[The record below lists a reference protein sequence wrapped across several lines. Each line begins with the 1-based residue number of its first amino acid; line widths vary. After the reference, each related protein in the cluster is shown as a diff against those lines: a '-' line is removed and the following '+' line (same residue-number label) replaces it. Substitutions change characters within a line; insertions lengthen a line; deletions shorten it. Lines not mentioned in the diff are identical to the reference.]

1 MNIVF
6 KLLGTG
12 ISLGAG
18 FVASK
23 LVDSVWEKST
33 GNKPPKDGAD
43 LNNSL
48 RSALTFALVSSVVA
62 AIIQTLA
69 SRTTQKAIAR
79 FNKHPEE
86 V

>member
-12 ISLGAG
+12 VSLGAG

-23 LVDSVWEKST
+23 LVDTVWEKTT

-43 LNNSL
+43 LGNSL
-48 RSALTFALVSSVVA
+48 RSALTFALVSSAVAAVIQVVA
-62 AIIQTLA
+62 G
-69 SRTTQKAIAR
+69 RTTQKAIAR
-79 FNKHPEE
+79 FNAHPEE

>member
-86 V
+86 I

>member
-1 MNIVF
+1 MNVVF
-6 KLLGTG
+6 KLLGTAV
-12 ISLGAG
+12 SLGAG

-23 LVDSVWEKST
+23 VVDTVWEKST

-43 LNNSL
+43 LENSL
-48 RSALTFALVSSVVA
+48 RSALTFALVSSAVA
-62 AIIQTLA
+62 AVLQVLA
-69 SRTTQKAIAR
+69 GRTTQKAIAR

>member
-6 KLLGTG
+6 KLFATG
-12 ISLGAG
+12 VSLGAG

-23 LVDSVWEKST
+23 LVDTVWQKST
-33 GNKPPKDGAD
+33 GNEPPKDGAD
-43 LNNSL
+43 LETSL

-62 AIIQTLA
+62 AIIQTLVG
-69 SRTTQKAIAR
+69 RTTQKAIAR

>member
-12 ISLGAG
+12 VSLGAG

-23 LVDSVWEKST
+23 LVDTIWKKST
-33 GNKPPKDGAD
+33 GDEPPKDGAD
-43 LNNSL
+43 LENSL
-48 RSALTFALVSSVVA
+48 RSALAFALVSSVVA
-62 AIIQTLA
+62 AVIQTLA
-69 SRTTQKAIAR
+69 QRTTQKAIAR

>member
-12 ISLGAG
+12 VSLGAG

-23 LVDSVWEKST
+23 LVDTVWEKST
-33 GNKPPKDGAD
+33 GNKPPKDGTD
-43 LNNSL
+43 LDNSL
-48 RSALTFALVSSVVA
+48 RSALAFALVSSAVA

-69 SRTTQKAIAR
+69 NRTTQKAISR

>member
-12 ISLGAG
+12 VSLGAG

-23 LVDSVWEKST
+23 LVDTAWEKST
-33 GNKPPKDGAD
+33 GNKPPKDGAN
-43 LNNSL
+43 LENSL
-48 RSALTFALVSSVVA
+48 RSALTFALVSSVAA
-62 AIIQTLA
+62 AIIQTIA
-69 SRTTQKAIAR
+69 GRTTQKAIAR

>member
-1 MNIVF
+1 MNIAF

-12 ISLGAG
+12 VSLGAG

-23 LVDSVWEKST
+23 LVDTVWEKST
-33 GNKPPKDGAD
+33 GNKPPKDGTD
-43 LNNSL
+43 LENSL
-48 RSALTFALVSSVVA
+48 RSALTFALVSSAVA
-62 AIIQTLA
+62 AIIQVLA
-69 SRTTQKAIAR
+69 GRTTQKAIAR

>member
-12 ISLGAG
+12 VSLGAG
-18 FVASK
+18 FAASK
-23 LVDSVWEKST
+23 LVDVVWEKST
-33 GNKPPKDGAD
+33 GNKPPKDGGD
-43 LNNSL
+43 LESSL
-48 RSALTFALVSSVVA
+48 RSALTFALISSVVA
-62 AIIQTLA
+62 AILQTLVG
-69 SRTTQKAIAR
+69 RTTQKAIAR